1 MLRSV
6 GLDKKELCH
15 LLYTEGFLLVSKP
28 LLIGILILILV
39 STILIWMQD
48 ITVIEFLNV
57 FPFWGLVVYIILIFA
72 IIRGI
77 YMVVSRKIRRDII
90 VEVLKDETV

>member
-1 MLRSV
+1 
-6 GLDKKELCH
+6 
-15 LLYTEGFLLVSKP
+15 VSKP

-57 FPFWGLVVYIILIFA
+57 FPFWGLVVYIILTFA

-77 YMVVSRKIRRDII
+77 YMVASRKIRRDII